1 MTNRTFHYVAYA
13 RVEDFLRCGWV
24 VMIPNGPTYHNYY
37 GVPMEW
43 LCDCKMARPQ

>member
-1 MTNRTFHYVAYA
+1 MSRTFHYVTFE

-24 VMIPNGPTYHNYY
+24 VMIPNDVMHHHYY

-43 LCDCKMARPQ
+43 LCDCKIVRPA